1 MNLVGRKFNNPRL
14 NIDINVYEIDGE
26 NWFMGKEATSLLG
39 YSENSRPLRKWG
51 ERGSIVWEENKKKIY
66 VRNIE
71 IIGKCAESTSEQKV
85 NNNVVMVNEAGL
97 YQLIFGSSLPEA
109 TEFQR
114 WVFYEILPSL
124 KNNGYVIDE
133 KNISKEQFERLEK
146 DYLRVKG
153 YLFDLCGMGKISL
166 GRASE
171 LIFGNDKELR
181 KRLMNLG
188 WIDYENCKFTQ
199 QKFKN
204 SKGDVYELFVCNV
217 SGTYNNGVVK
227 HSLQVS
233 ITNAGYIWLKDK
245 FEKDNNLGL
254 KREE

>member
-14 NIDINVYEIDGE
+14 DIDINVYEIDGKQ
-26 NWFMGKEATSLLG
+26 WFIGKEVTDVLEYKDSSQAIRKSV
-39 YSENSRPLRKWG
+39 SEHSRRKC
-51 ERGSIVWEENKKKIY
+51 Y
-66 VRNIE
+66 VETIE
-71 IIGKCAESTSEQKV
+71 ITGNCLSDVSEKRTV
-85 NNNVVMVNEAGL
+85 KNNMMMLSVSGF
-97 YQLIFGSSLPEA
+97 YQLVLKSNKDKA
-109 TEFQR
+109 VEFQE
-114 WVFYEILPSL
+114 WVCDEVLPSL
-124 KNNGYVIDE
+124 QNNGYVIDE
-133 KNISKEQFERLEK
+133 KNINKEQFGRLEN
-146 DYLRVKG
+146 DYLRVRG

-204 SKGDVYELFVCNV
+204 SKGEVYELFVCNV

>member
-1 MNLVGRKFNNPRL
+1 M
-14 NIDINVYEIDGE
+14 
-26 NWFMGKEATSLLG
+26 
-39 YSENSRPLRKWG
+39 
-51 ERGSIVWEENKKKIY
+51 
-66 VRNIE
+66 NIE
-71 IIGKCAESTSEQKV
+71 KFIKDDLEIRVTMDNDVFLELNLEDVCRGLGFVDSSKGTNKIIWGRVEKYICDITATQVSPY
-85 NNNVVMVNEAGL
+85 NRDG
-97 YQLIFGSSLPEA
+97 YIPE
-109 TEFQR
+109 
-114 WVFYEILPSL
+114 WVFYMLCMKAKNDKAKNFQLWVCKDILPSL
-124 KNNGYVIDE
+124 RKNSYYIDE
-133 KNISKEQFERLEK
+133 KNINKEQFERLEN

-171 LIFGNDKELR
+171 LIFGNDKGLR
-181 KRLMNLG
+181 KRLINLG

-254 KREE
+254 KGEE

>member
-14 NIDINVYEIDGE
+14 DIDINVYDIDGKQ
-26 NWFMGKEATSLLG
+26 WFIGKEVTDVLG
-39 YSENSRPLRKWG
+39 YKDSSQAIRKSVSEHSKRKC
-51 ERGSIVWEENKKKIY
+51 Y
-66 VRNIE
+66 VETIE
-71 IIGKCAESTSEQKV
+71 ITGDCPTDIVGKRTVKTNMMIISVS
-85 NNNVVMVNEAGL
+85 GF
-97 YQLIFGSSLPEA
+97 YQLVLKSNKDKA
-109 TEFQR
+109 VEFQE
-114 WVFYEILPSL
+114 WVCDEVLPSL
-124 KNNGYVIDE
+124 QNNGYVIDE
-133 KNISKEQFERLEK
+133 ENISKEQFERLEN

-204 SKGDVYELFVCNV
+204 SKGEVYELFVCNV

-233 ITNAGYIWLKDK
+233 ITNAGYVWLKDK

-254 KREE
+254 KGEE

>member
-14 NIDINVYEIDGE
+14 DIDINVYEIDGKQ
-26 NWFMGKEATSLLG
+26 WFIGKEVTDVLDYKDSSQAIRKSV
-39 YSENSRPLRKWG
+39 SEHSRRKC
-51 ERGSIVWEENKKKIY
+51 Y
-66 VRNIE
+66 VETIE
-71 IIGKCAESTSEQKV
+71 ITGNCLSDVSEKRTV
-85 NNNVVMVNEAGL
+85 KNNMIMLSVSGF
-97 YQLIFGSSLPEA
+97 YQLVLKSNKDKA
-109 TEFQR
+109 VEFQE
-114 WVFYEILPSL
+114 WVCDEVLPSL
-124 KNNGYVIDE
+124 QNNGYVIDE
-133 KNISKEQFERLEK
+133 KNINKEQFGRLEN

-254 KREE
+254 KGEE

>member
-14 NIDINVYEIDGE
+14 DIDINVYEIDGKQ
-26 NWFMGKEATSLLG
+26 WFIGKEVTDVLDYKDSSQAIRKSV
-39 YSENSRPLRKWG
+39 SEHSKRKC
-51 ERGSIVWEENKKKIY
+51 Y
-66 VRNIE
+66 VETIE
-71 IIGKCAESTSEQKV
+71 ITGNCLSDVSEKRTV
-85 NNNVVMVNEAGL
+85 KNNMMMLSVSGF
-97 YQLIFGSSLPEA
+97 YQLVLKSNKDKA
-109 TEFQR
+109 VEFQE
-114 WVFYEILPSL
+114 WVCDEVLPSL
-124 KNNGYVIDE
+124 ENNGYVIDE
-133 KNISKEQFERLEK
+133 KNINKEQFGRLEN

-245 FEKDNNLGL
+245 FEKDNDLGL
-254 KREE
+254 KGEE

>member
-14 NIDINVYEIDGE
+14 DIDINVYEIDGKQ
-26 NWFMGKEATSLLG
+26 WFIGKEVTDVLDYKDSSQAIRKSV
-39 YSENSRPLRKWG
+39 SEHSKRKC
-51 ERGSIVWEENKKKIY
+51 Y
-66 VRNIE
+66 VETIE
-71 IIGKCAESTSEQKV
+71 ITGNCLSDVSEKRTV
-85 NNNVVMVNEAGL
+85 KNNMMMLSVSGF
-97 YQLIFGSSLPEA
+97 YQLVLKSNKDKA
-109 TEFQR
+109 VEFQE
-114 WVFYEILPSL
+114 WVCDEVLPSL
-124 KNNGYVIDE
+124 QNNGYVIDE
-133 KNISKEQFERLEK
+133 KNINKEQFGRLEN

-254 KREE
+254 KGEE